1 MRKVKLLVLT
11 LLLPFLSLAC
21 PVCEKNQ
28 PAILK
33 GITHGAG
40 PESDWDFVIIGATV
54 VIVIFC
60 AALMVFQIVQPGE
73 KNAEHI
79 KNSILK

>member
-1 MRKVKLLVLT
+1 M
-11 LLLPFLSLAC
+11 AC

-40 PESDWDFVIIGATV
+40 PESDWDFLIIGVTV

-60 AALMVFQIVQPGE
+60 ASLMVFQIVQPGE
-73 KNAEHI
+73 KNAAHI
-79 KNSILK
+79 KNSIVK